1 MPLLSAAI
9 RQQQEGQRY
18 YRQQSQDHA
27 QTALKEVFDLL
38 AEDEKRHEM
47 ILQSAKGNL
56 PEELKDDGTREKVAA
71 LFSDLEAQQ
80 RDIPAPV
87 MQADVYR
94 AAWEME
100 KTSVSL
106 YEQLLEKEENERLR
120 ALYAFLIDQERM
132 HMDIMESLYRF
143 VNRPN
148 EWVEAAEFGLREEY

>member
-1 MPLLSAAI
+1 MGLLSQAI
-9 RQQQEGQRY
+9 RQQQEGARY
-18 YRQQSQDHA
+18 YSRQSEQHA

-47 ILQSAKGNL
+47 ILQATRDKL
-56 PEELKDDGTREKVAA
+56 PVELKDDGTREKVAL

-87 MQADVYR
+87 GQVDVYR

-100 KTSVSL
+100 KTSVQL
-106 YEQLLEKEENERLR
+106 YEQLFEAEENERTR

-132 HMDIMESLYRF
+132 HMNVMENLYRF

-148 EWVEAAEFGLREEY
+148 EWVESAEFGLREEY